1 MKLFYKPGACSLASH
16 IALREMEADFTLE
29 AVDTESGTTESGAD
43 YRAINPKGYVPALA
57 LGDGDIL
64 TEGPAILLY
73 LADQADQAGAGVL
86 APPPG
91 SRDRAQMVEQ
101 LIFTSSELHRAFKPL
116 FRSGASEA
124 DQQAARAEVAQKF
137 AYVEALLADG
147 RAYVAGDQF
156 SVADAYLFV
165 VANWAGFTGMTLD
178 PWAHLAAHHQRIGA
192 RPAVRAAMQ
201 AEGLLP

>member
-57 LGDGDIL
+57 LGDGDIV

-73 LADQADQAGAGVL
+73 LADQAGAGVL
-86 APPPG
+86 VPPPG
-91 SRDRAQMVEQ
+91 SRDRAHMVEQ

-116 FRSGASEA
+116 FRPGASEA

-137 AYVEALLADG
+137 AHVEALLADG

-165 VANWAGFTGMTLD
+165 VANWTGFTGMTLE
-178 PWAHLAAHHQRIGA
+178 PWPRLAAHHQRIGA

-201 AEGLLP
+201 AEGLLS